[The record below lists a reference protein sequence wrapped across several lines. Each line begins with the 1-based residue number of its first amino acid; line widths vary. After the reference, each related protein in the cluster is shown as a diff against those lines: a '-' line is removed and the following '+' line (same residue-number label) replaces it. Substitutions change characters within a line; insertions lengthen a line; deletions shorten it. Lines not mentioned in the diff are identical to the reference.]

1 MTSSSKDAD
10 RRVPRLPKGFTLL
23 EVLVAMSILATALVA
38 LLSLHGRNI
47 QVVASDRRIVRATL
61 LAQETLTRLLLDQ
74 PFPDLGELEGEFT
87 SDPDYRWRVEVEPG
101 PTAEL
106 EEWVRQVRV
115 RIYWDEQAKDAV
127 VLVTHAQK
135 LQ

>member
-1 MTSSSKDAD
+1 MKA
-10 RRVPRLPKGFTLL
+10 KGFTLL

-61 LAQETLTRLLLDQ
+61 LAQETMTRLLLDT
-74 PFPDLGELEGEFT
+74 PFPELGESAGDFAD
-87 SDPDYRWRVEVEPG
+87 DPDYRWKVEVGPG
-101 PTAEL
+101 PTADL

-115 RIYWDEQAKDAV
+115 RVYWDDQNQDAV
-127 VLVTHAQK
+127 VLVTHAQRVDK
-135 LQ
+135 